1 MKFIT
6 LLQAVGDTLQG
17 AIPAGI
23 QVAGTKDINVW
34 DLILGYDEVSD
45 SYSWTSI
52 IVMAILFAL
61 SIISVYI
68 FIERTLAVKKA
79 AKEEHDFMNK
89 IREYIH
95 DGKLDSAK
103 DLCAR
108 TNNPSARMIEKGI
121 ARIGKPM
128 EDIKTS
134 IENVG
139 KLEVYK
145 LEQKLS
151 FLATA
156 SGAAPMI
163 GFLGTTL
170 GMISTFNTM
179 KNSPSGKIEIVA
191 ISGGIMEAMIT
202 TVGGL
207 IVGIIAYMGY
217 NYLVAKVGKVIHQME
232 GDSLEFMDVLHE
244 PGK

>member
-6 LLQAVGDTLQG
+6 LLQAVGDSLQRG
-17 AIPAGI
+17 AT
-23 QVAGTKDINVW
+23 VAPTKDLNVW
-34 DLILGYDEVSD
+34 DLIIGYDETTD
-45 SYSWTSI
+45 SYSITSI
-52 IVMAILFAL
+52 IIVAVLFAI

-68 FIERTLAVKKA
+68 FIERYLAIKKA
-79 AKEEHDFMNK
+79 DKEESDFNNK
-89 IREYIH
+89 IREYIL
-95 DGKLDSAK
+95 DGKLDSAR

-108 TNNPSARMIEKGI
+108 TNSPSARMIEKGI

-128 EDIKTS
+128 KDIATS

-145 LEQKLS
+145 LEKRMS

-170 GMISTFNTM
+170 GMISTFNAM
-179 KNSPSGKIEIVA
+179 KNSESGIQLA
-191 ISGGIMEAMIT
+191 DISGGIMEAMIT
-202 TVGGL
+202 TVAGL
-207 IVGIIAYMGY
+207 VVGIIAYMGY
-217 NYLVAKVGKVIHQME
+217 NYLIAKVGKVIHQME
-232 GDSLEFMDVLHE
+232 GDTIEFMDLLHE

>member
-6 LLQAVGDTLQG
+6 FLQGVGDTVGDTLQKG
-17 AIPAGI
+17 ANLAP
-23 QVAGTKDINVW
+23 TKDLNVW
-34 DLILGYDEVSD
+34 DLIIGYDETTD
-45 SYSWTSI
+45 SYSITSI
-52 IVMAILFAL
+52 IIVAVLFAI

-68 FIERTLAVKKA
+68 FIERYLAIKKA
-79 AKEEHDFMNK
+79 DREEADFINK
-89 IREYIH
+89 ISDYIH

-128 EDIKTS
+128 KDIATS

-145 LEQKLS
+145 LEKRLS

-170 GMISTFNTM
+170 GMISTFNAM
-179 KNSPSGKIEIVA
+179 KNSTNGIQLA
-191 ISGGIMEAMIT
+191 DISGGIMEAMIT
-202 TVGGL
+202 TVAGL
-207 IVGIIAYMGY
+207 VVGIIAYMGY
-217 NYLVAKVGKVIHQME
+217 NYLIAKVGKVIHQME
-232 GDSLEFMDVLHE
+232 GDTIEFMDLLHE